1 MAGYQ
6 ACESPDK
13 AAGGLSDDDWFVCD
27 DEVKTPASKVS
38 KMGGP
43 LTPKPLTPGRPTQ
56 DLGAKMNAMTEENM
70 AAEVACRQRAA
81 SQQAAKSAAHKKLH
95 LGIWKTSLKRTPQKR
110 PQPLTSGGDGS
121 EVAPRTATEQGKP
134 ATPVLPLQRPAE
146 TVGAKVGAEVG
157 SNLQKTVGRPKAE
170 NATIFAGRRPP
181 VTPGQDPL
189 WDLRKQLYWTVRKEM
204 AEQYPGKVHRMPSA
218 HQTKYWKFM
227 SDFMKSHPACPGEP
241 SRETLKQGAQAYL
254 ELLAEELKSR
264 GCRAAGRRML
274 RAEGELVFNSET
286 SARATP
292 IQTPT
297 AVGGFANLS
306 PVIESSEHGY
316 PQGMEEHYG
325 GEIICDVHQEA
336 EHKEAEPY
344 GEALHAEA
352 EHNKEAKP
360 KFFFV

>member
-6 ACESPDK
+6 ACESPDN

-56 DLGAKMNAMTEENM
+56 DLGSKMNAMTEEDM
-70 AAEVACRQRAA
+70 AAEVACRLHAA

-134 ATPVLPLQRPAE
+134 GRRLRSKTPSMKRPAE

-170 NATIFAGRRPP
+170 NATTFAGRRPP
-181 VTPGQDPL
+181 VTPGGDPL
-189 WDLRKQLYWTVRKEM
+189 WDLRKQLYWTVREEM

-218 HQTKYWKFM
+218 RQMKYWKFM

-241 SRETLKQGAQAYL
+241 SRETLKQGVQAYL
-254 ELLAEELKSR
+254 ELLAEELKSTSAAQAAWR
-264 GCRAAGRRML
+264 RAACRG
-274 RAEGELVFNSET
+274 GELVFNSET
-286 SARATP
+286 LAR
-292 IQTPT
+292 
-297 AVGGFANLS
+297 
-306 PVIESSEHGY
+306 
-316 PQGMEEHYG
+316 
-325 GEIICDVHQEA
+325 HQEA

-352 EHNKEAKP
+352 EHKEAKP
-360 KFFFV
+360 KIFFV

>member
-6 ACESPDK
+6 ACESPDN

-38 KMGGP
+38 KMGGGP

-56 DLGAKMNAMTEENM
+56 DLGSKMNAMTEEDM

-95 LGIWKTSLKRTPQKR
+95 LGISKTPLKRRTPQKR
-110 PQPLTSGGDGS
+110 PQPLTSGGNGS

-134 ATPVLPLQRPAE
+134 GRRLRSKTPPLKRPAE

-170 NATIFAGRRPP
+170 NATTFAGRRPP

-204 AEQYPGKVHRMPSA
+204 AEQYPGKVHLMPSA
-218 HQTKYWKFM
+218 PQVKYWKFM

-254 ELLAEELKSR
+254 ELLAEELKSTSAAQ
-264 GCRAAGRRML
+264 AAGRRML
-274 RAEGELVFNSET
+274 HAEGELVFNSET
-286 SARATP
+286 PAPHA
-292 IQTPT
+292 
-297 AVGGFANLS
+297 
-306 PVIESSEHGY
+306 
-316 PQGMEEHYG
+316 
-325 GEIICDVHQEA
+325 EA
-336 EHKEAEPY
+336 EHKEAEPD
-344 GEALHAEA
+344 EMQEL
-352 EHNKEAKP
+352 
-360 KFFFV
+360 V

>member
-13 AAGGLSDDDWFVCD
+13 AAGGLSDDDWFVHD

-56 DLGAKMNAMTEENM
+56 DLGSKMNAMTEEDM
-70 AAEVACRQRAA
+70 AAEVACRLRAA

-134 ATPVLPLQRPAE
+134 GRRLRSKTPPLKRPAE

-170 NATIFAGRRPP
+170 NATTFAGRRPP
-181 VTPGQDPL
+181 VTPGGDPL
-189 WDLRKQLYWTVRKEM
+189 WDLRKQLYWTVREEM

-218 HQTKYWKFM
+218 HQMKYWKFM

-241 SRETLKQGAQAYL
+241 SRETLKQGAQAYQ
-254 ELLAEELKSR
+254 ELLAEELKSTSAAQ
-264 GCRAAGRRML
+264 AAGRRML

-286 SARATP
+286 PAPHA
-292 IQTPT
+292 
-297 AVGGFANLS
+297 
-306 PVIESSEHGY
+306 
-316 PQGMEEHYG
+316 
-325 GEIICDVHQEA
+325 EA
-336 EHKEAEPY
+336 EHKEAEPD
-344 GEALHAEA
+344 EMQEL
-352 EHNKEAKP
+352 
-360 KFFFV
+360 V